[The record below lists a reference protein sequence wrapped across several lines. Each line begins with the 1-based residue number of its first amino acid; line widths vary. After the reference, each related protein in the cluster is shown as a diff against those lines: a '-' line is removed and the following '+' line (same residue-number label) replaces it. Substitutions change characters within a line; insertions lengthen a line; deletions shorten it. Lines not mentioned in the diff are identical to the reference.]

1 MFQKQDTIRTESVR
15 RGESP
20 INDYLKDSG
29 AVMNELGS
37 RPDGLT
43 PEEAERRLEEWGPN
57 RLKDAEKKSM
67 LIRLKEQLLN
77 PMILILIAA
86 ALISGLMG
94 EAADASV
101 ILFVVVLN
109 SVLGIVQESKSEK
122 AIEALQSM
130 TASRAK
136 VRRGG
141 EVLSVPS
148 AKLVTGDIVLLE
160 AGDAVPADLRIL
172 ESASLKIEEAA
183 LTGESVPVDKSPD
196 ALAAPEGGVPLGDRR
211 NMAYLGGS
219 AVYGRGIG
227 VVTATG
233 METEMGKIADTL
245 AKAKDEETP
254 LQQRL
259 NQLSRLLSL
268 GVLGICAFIFA
279 FSLFTSHDYS
289 TQSVLNSFL
298 LAVSLA
304 VAAVPEG
311 LAAVVT
317 IVLSIGVSKM
327 SARSAIIRKLTAVE
341 TLGCTQV
348 ICTDKTGTL
357 TQNRMT
363 VVDSF
368 GNLPL
373 LVRAFALC
381 SDSRLNSQ
389 TGEIVG
395 EPTENALVA
404 FARKEGLDK
413 NALDSEFPRLGE
425 APFDSARKMM
435 TTLHGLPDGGV
446 IQYTKGA
453 PDEILKRCGSVLSDG
468 AVVPMSEELR
478 RKIIGS
484 NREMANRALRVLAA
498 AQKELPA
505 LPDDLSPE
513 KLESGLTFLGLA
525 GMIDPV
531 REEAA
536 EAVRECRRAGIR
548 PVMITGDHRDTA
560 AAIAA
565 QIGIAEPGDPVMTGS
580 ELDRLTDE
588 ELKEAVLRCGAYARV
603 QPEHKVRIVRALKDL
618 GLVTAMTGDGVN
630 DAPALKTADIG
641 VGMGITG
648 TDVTKNA
655 ADMVLAD
662 DNFATIVYAVRE
674 GRRIYDNILKTVQ
687 FLLSSNLSEVVSIF
701 AATLLGFSLFRPI
714 HILWINLITDSL
726 PAVALGT
733 ERAEHGIMN
742 RPPRGKS
749 ESLFANGLG
758 ADVLY
763 QGAAV
768 AVLTLAS
775 YWAGSGSGP
784 DTGTT
789 MAFVTLSMC
798 EIFHSFNLRS
808 RRGSVFL
815 LHGQNLILL
824 GTMLLSLLLTFA
836 MVELPFLSLTFSLIS
851 LTPRQ
856 YLISI
861 GIALLIL
868 PVVEAVKAVQ
878 RRMSR

>member
-1 MFQKQDTIRTESVR
+1 M
-15 RGESP
+15 
-20 INDYLKDSG
+20 NDYLKDSG